1 MRLKITY
8 FLLLLISMSCAEPSD
23 NSDVSE
29 EVPGHDNYTSGWE
42 TDNLKGKVK
51 VLKQYKAYVVDF
63 KTGRTDEPFL
73 EFIRTYNSFGNTVH
87 EEYYGSFG
95 ELEQSFE
102 GTYSADGTHSKTVW
116 KTMDM
121 NSKTLTVE
129 KFDTSTGRIVSS
141 EFIIDDSIKDGF
153 LYAYDERGNFK
164 ELQPLFEDSSKH
176 YFFEYEYD
184 ENDRILSEV
193 QFTRN
198 DGQVDTLRAYS
209 IQYDSLGNKTERS
222 NESFVD
228 YIKDSRIM
236 FEYDT
241 KKRLTRL
248 RHFEDGTLT
257 GIIEYDTLGNELVQ
271 KEYQEGTFAS
281 QTRIIYDYDNK
292 GNWIRQRVFREEKD
306 SEEIELFVKT
316 REIEYLK

>member
-1 MRLKITY
+1 
-8 FLLLLISMSCAEPSD
+8 MSCADLSD

-29 EVPGHDNYTSGWE
+29 EIPGHDNYPSGWE

-73 EFIRTYNSFGNTVH
+73 EFIKTYNSFGNTVN

-102 GTYSADGTHSKTVW
+102 GTYSADGTNSKTIW
-116 KTMDM
+116 NTLDM
-121 NSKTLTVE
+121 NSSTVTVE
-129 KFDTSTGRIVSS
+129 KYDTTTGRIISS
-141 EFIIDDSIKDGF
+141 EFLMDDSIKEGF
-153 LYAYDERGNFK
+153 LYAYDERGNFR

-184 ENDRILSEV
+184 ENNRILSEV
-193 QFTRN
+193 QFTMN
-198 DGQVDTLRAYS
+198 DVHVDTLAAYS
-209 IQYDSLGNKTERS
+209 LEYDSLGNKTERF
-222 NESFVD
+222 NKSFVD
-228 YIKDSRIM
+228 YIKASRVK

-241 KKRLTRL
+241 RNRLTRH
-248 RHFEDGTLT
+248 RYFEDDTLT
-257 GIIEYDTLGNELVQ
+257 GIIDYDTLGNETVQ
-271 KEYQEGTFAS
+271 REYQDGTFAS
-281 QTRIIYDYDNK
+281 QTRFIYDYDNQD
-292 GNWIRQRVFREEKD
+292 NWIKQRVFRKEKD

-316 REIEYLK
+316 REIEYFK